1 MFYFIDLNIF
11 FDNFVHNIHRVDDR
25 LDKYLV
31 DPNENNIHDIRTS
44 TRRLEAAFLASPKQ
58 MHNKKMVQ
66 YVKESKRLF
75 KTNSEI
81 RDFDVIIEK
90 VSQEGQMDELQIES
104 FEKDIEK
111 NRDQALEKSISIAHR
126 LRKLDVPY
134 INIYNSGYDLE
145 LLQKKLII
153 RYNKVVLEF
162 LINMEKNIPIVIN
175 DSDRIEEL
183 HEVRKDSKKLR
194 YLFELLL
201 NEKDKGKDNVDK
213 SDEKKIN
220 KYDNSQNIWNQIERL
235 KKIQDMLGNIHDYD
249 IIIAYL
255 KRQGKRKNLA
265 TEINISNQRINKYI
279 EFVNYFKSNISNTD
293 NKLLIS
299 I

>member
-1 MFYFIDLNIF
+1 
-11 FDNFVHNIHRVDDR
+11 
-25 LDKYLV
+25 
-31 DPNENNIHDIRTS
+31 
-44 TRRLEAAFLASPKQ
+44 
-58 MHNKKMVQ
+58 
-66 YVKESKRLF
+66 
-75 KTNSEI
+75 
-81 RDFDVIIEK
+81 
-90 VSQEGQMDELQIES
+90 MDELQIES

-111 NRDQALEKSISIAHR
+111 NRDQALEKAILIAHR

-145 LLQKKLII
+145 LLQKKLIF

-220 KYDNSQNIWNQIERL
+220 KYSNSQNVWNQIERL

-249 IIIAYL
+249 MTIAYL
-255 KRQGKRKNLA
+255 KQGKRKNLA

-293 NKLLIS
+293 NKLMIS